1 MKKEEYNIQ
10 EVVKDLVD
18 LIQERASSGG
28 PLHIVLEDDNIG
40 TDSIKWCLE
49 NSIPKERDFVLKI
62 LCRELAK
69 ILLTLSLEERINYLA
84 IDTDYIDIDYLLQKE
99 NNVTLKSLIEIKEE
113 EDKIIVKDSVHSDS
127 VPNLRLQ
134 DSFLNICTQYEIDKN
149 NLISKEIIKRLPTE
163 GIEYMIKIM
172 QEELEGRNNVRCD

>member
-1 MKKEEYNIQ
+1 M
-10 EVVKDLVD
+10 
-18 LIQERASSGG
+18 
-28 PLHIVLEDDNIG
+28 
-40 TDSIKWCLE
+40 
-49 NSIPKERDFVLKI
+49 DF
-62 LCRELAK
+62 
-69 ILLTLSLEERINYLA
+69 
-84 IDTDYIDIDYLLQKE
+84 LLQKE

-134 DSFLNICTQYEIDKN
+134 DSFLNICTEYEIDKN

-172 QEELEGRNNVRCD
+172 QEELKERK

>member
-18 LIQERASSGG
+18 LIQERVSSGG
-28 PLHIVLEDDNIG
+28 PLHIVLEDDNID
-40 TDSIKWCLE
+40 TYSIKWCLE
-49 NSIPKERDFVLKI
+49 NSIPEERDFVLKI

-84 IDTDYIDIDYLLQKE
+84 IDTDYLNMEHLLQEE
-99 NNVTLKSLIEIKEE
+99 NNLTLKSLIEIKEE
-113 EDKIIVKDSVHSDS
+113 ANEIKINNWCQYNTVLRWYEDY
-127 VPNLRLQ
+127 L
-134 DSFLNICTQYEIDKN
+134 IDKN
-149 NLISKEIIKRLPTE
+149 NFITKEIVKRLPTE

-172 QEELEGRNNVRCD
+172 QEELKERICG